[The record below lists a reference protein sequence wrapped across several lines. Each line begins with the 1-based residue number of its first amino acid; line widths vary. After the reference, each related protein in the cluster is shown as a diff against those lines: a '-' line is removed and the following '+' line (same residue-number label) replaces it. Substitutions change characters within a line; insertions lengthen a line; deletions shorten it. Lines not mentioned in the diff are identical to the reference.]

1 MKFKVQNLFK
11 EKKVLKSGL
20 DPFLA
25 QAISYGGLGTGMI
38 IVGIVGIL
46 FCYNMASKNYEIYIN
61 VTLKGTELIL
71 QAVLGHEAGVNREV
85 FNVLFDIFQ
94 QYNLNLEDQI
104 KALQTIKQNIIG
116 YRDTQAIS
124 ELEGQKLQ
132 QVANEL
138 ERIINNKSEIV
149 SQLEAAL
156 KKVPTKRKEGFI
168 E

>member
-1 MKFKVQNLFK
+1 MKFKEQNIFK
-11 EKKVLKSGL
+11 EKKILKSGL

-25 QAISYGGLGTGMI
+25 QAVGYSGIGTALVI
-38 IVGIVGIL
+38 TVICFFI
-46 FCYNMASKNYEIYIN
+46 MASRNYEIYIN

-71 QAVLGHEAGVNREV
+71 QATLGHEAGVNREV
-85 FNVLFDIFQ
+85 FNHLFEIFK

-104 KALQTIKQNIIG
+104 KALQTIKYNIIE
-116 YRDTQAIS
+116 YRDIQAIS

-138 ERIINNKSEIV
+138 EQIINEKSEILNEV
-149 SQLEAAL
+149 EATL
-156 KKVPTKRKEGFI
+156 KQVPTKRKEGFI